1 MSIRKSIIALSLVVP
16 ALSAFALDTSGV
28 EKSLQLKDGST
39 LYLFKDGKMA
49 MEDKYGR
56 AVRMK
61 VGESMTTT
69 DGKSIVITSDEVARL
84 SQAIQLHQG
93 KNY

>member
-16 ALSAFALDTSGV
+16 ALSAFALDTTGV
-28 EKSLQLKDGST
+28 EKSVQLKDGST
-39 LYLFKDGKMA
+39 VHQFKDGKMA

-69 DGKSIVITSDEVARL
+69 DGKSIAMNSDEVARL
-84 SQAIQLHQG
+84 SQGIQADKGQ
-93 KNY
+93 

>member
-16 ALSAFALDTSGV
+16 ALSAFALDMSGV
-28 EKSLQLKDGST
+28 EKSVQLKDGST
-39 LYLFKDGKMA
+39 VHQFKDGKMA

-61 VGESMTTT
+61 VGENMTTT
-69 DGKSIVITSDEVARL
+69 DGKSIAMNSDEVARL
-84 SQAIQLHQG
+84 SQGIQSHQG
-93 KNY
+93 Q